1 MTKEKV
7 AEEKRASPSNLTA
20 LAIGAHPDDI
30 EFMMAGTLVL
40 LRDVGWD
47 VHYMNIA
54 NGSCGTETEEVDQ
67 IAAKRRQEAI
77 NACKVI
83 GAQYHESITNDLEIY
98 HTTELVARVVA
109 VIRQVR
115 PRILLLHSPTDY
127 MEDHM
132 NACRIG
138 VTAAFA
144 RGMRNAPCNP
154 HVPPVPDDVTVYHAL
169 PYGLRDPLRRLVRA
183 GQYVDVTTII
193 KTKRDML
200 AAHRSQKEWLDASQ
214 GLDAY
219 LDTMETFARQV
230 GRMSDMFECAEGWR
244 RRLHLGFAATD
255 QDPMSDALGDRCIV
269 DAQYEASLAGS
280 QD

>member
-1 MTKEKV
+1 MMQKRV
-7 AEEKRASPSNLTA
+7 AEGKRASPSNFTA
-20 LAIGAHPDDI
+20 LAIAAHPDDI
-30 EFMMAGTLVL
+30 EFMMAGTLIL
-40 LRDVGWD
+40 LKDVGWD
-47 VHYMNIA
+47 IHYMNIA
-54 NGSCGTETEEVDQ
+54 NGSCGTETEEVDR
-67 IAAKRRQEAI
+67 IVATRRQEAI

-83 GAQYHESITNDLEIY
+83 RAQYHESITNDIEIC
-98 HTTELVARVVA
+98 HSIELLAKVIAVV
-109 VIRQVR
+109 RQVG

-138 VTAAFA
+138 VSAAFA
-144 RGMRNAPCNP
+144 RGMRNAPCD
-154 HVPPVPDDVTVYHAL
+154 PPVGPIPDDVTVYHAL
-169 PYGLRDPLRRLVRA
+169 PYGLRDPLRRVVRA
-183 GQYVDVTTII
+183 GQYADVTSVI

-230 GRMSDMFECAEGWR
+230 GRMSGVFECAEGWR

-255 QDPMSDALGDRCIV
+255 QDPLSDALGDRCVV
-269 DAQYEASLAGS
+269 DAQYEASL
-280 QD
+280 

>member
-1 MTKEKV
+1 MTR
-7 AEEKRASPSNLTA
+7 KRSVNAAA

-30 EFMMAGTLVL
+30 EFMMAGTLIL

-47 VHYMNIA
+47 IHYMNIA
-54 NGSCGTETEEVDQ
+54 NGSCGTETQDVEQ
-67 IAAKRRQEAI
+67 IVATRRQEAI
-77 NACKVI
+77 DACDVI
-83 GAQYHESITNDLEIY
+83 GARYHESITNDLEIY
-98 HTTELVARVVA
+98 HTTELVANVVA

-144 RGMRNAPCNP
+144 RGMRNAPCD
-154 HVPPVPDDVTVYHAL
+154 PPVPATPDDVTVYHTL
-169 PYGLRDPLRRLVRA
+169 PYGLRDPLRRVVRA
-183 GQYVDVTTII
+183 GQYVDISTVT
-193 KTKRDML
+193 KAKRTML
-200 AAHRSQKEWLDASQ
+200 AAHRSQKEWLDVSQ

-230 GRMSDMFECAEGWR
+230 GKMSGVFEYAEGWR
-244 RRLHLGFAATD
+244 RRLHLGFSATE
-255 QDPMSDALGDRCIV
+255 QDPLSEALRDRCVI
-269 DAQYEASLAGS
+269 DERYEASLGGS
-280 QD
+280 PDCS